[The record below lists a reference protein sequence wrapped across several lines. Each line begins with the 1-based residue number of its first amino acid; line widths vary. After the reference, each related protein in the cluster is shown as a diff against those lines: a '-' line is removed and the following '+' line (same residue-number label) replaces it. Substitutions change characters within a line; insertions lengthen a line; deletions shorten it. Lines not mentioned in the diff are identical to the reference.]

1 MNNKTPFIAFIVVLT
16 VFVMADSIYVINE
29 TQSALKLRFGKVL
42 RDAENVPTTYQPG
55 LHFKIP
61 FFEKVILL
69 DARVQTMDGTPNVFT
84 TSDKQFLDV
93 DTYVQWRIKD
103 FSQFYLRTRGQ
114 LSDAESVLERLVDNG
129 LRDQFGQRTLLEA
142 VAGQREQLMVNIRD
156 DVNQRVPDYG
166 IEVVDIR
173 VKKVNYTNE
182 VLPNVYNQIVS
193 ERKATAA
200 ERRSIGKKEGNI
212 IIATTDATAKKIKA
226 EADEYARTTR
236 GEGDAEAAQIYAETY
251 NKNAEF
257 YAFLRS
263 LDAYRASFK
272 DKGDVL
278 VIKPDSEFFKYLKD
292 AEGEGKK

>member
-1 MNNKTPFIAFIVVLT
+1 MSNKTPFIAFIVVFS
-16 VFVMADSIYVINE
+16 VFIMGDSFYVINE
-29 TQSALKLRFGKVL
+29 TQSALKLKFGKVL
-42 RDAENVPTTYQPG
+42 RGEGDLPTTYEPG
-55 LHFKIP
+55 LHFKLP
-61 FFEKVILL
+61 FVEKVIAL
-69 DARVQTMDGTPNVFT
+69 DARVQTMDGSPNVFT

-93 DTYVQWRIKD
+93 DTYVQWRVKD
-103 FSQFYLRTRGQ
+103 FSQFYLRTQGRFTE
-114 LSDAESVLERLVDNG
+114 AESVLERLVDNG

-142 VAGQREQLMVNIRD
+142 VAGQREQLMVNIRN
-156 DVNQRVPDYG
+156 DVNRRVPDYG

-182 VLPNVYNQIVS
+182 VLPNVYSQIVS

-226 EADEYARTTR
+226 EADEYSRTTR
-236 GEGDAEAAQIYAETY
+236 GEGDADAAKIYADTY
-251 NKNAEF
+251 NKNKEF

-272 DKGDVL
+272 NKGDVL
-278 VIKPDSEFFKYLKD
+278 VINPNSEFFKYLKD
-292 AEGEGKK
+292 SGGKK